1 MSTPAFS
8 PTARF
13 FLFPYLLL
21 LLPVLLHTWVILAY
35 AENVPWY
42 DDVEMFVAFIQEYFK
57 ANTLSDKVFWLL
69 KPSNEHR
76 ILLAKTVA
84 LLTYYVTGHM
94 DFRLMIIIAN
104 AFMYGTLVILYRI
117 FRSMQLSMWAFVPV
131 PFFLLQPQYFLTS
144 TWALTGLQHQGG
156 TFLSFLVMYN
166 LAKSGRNR
174 FVGASFLQVLASLSM
189 SNTLFGWLSG
199 AVILWRQGH
208 YRRLVGWAVLC
219 AVAVFIYRYGY
230 TYSQGTTSQKLF
242 LSQPWLVI
250 VSVFSFAGG
259 AFDVLPFAP
268 FLLRGIGPTI
278 AGIILFG
285 LIGWFVWQMRW
296 PFQKKIVTLV
306 PQLPNVIRD
315 NFFIG
320 IYILILTNAAVV
332 GMFRI
337 RYGYNVILISNY
349 MLYPALLLCVV
360 YLNGLQTLTIRTR
373 SRWMQIGLALSVL
386 LWMKSYFWHLP
397 EVANRSEFLRAWGYN
412 QQYTGI
418 GLGGERGGILEAPI
432 HKAMSGAVAGG
443 YYNYPDNPIAAY
455 ATSLDTIATRVSQNG
470 DTYHLEAPGPPN
482 ALRQAYAVLQSDTE
496 TYLIPSKTPF
506 YRPAFWLRS
515 PVLGVQANVDNFFLR
530 PGTYRVG
537 WAIDAGEPVL
547 SFSTKTILIRKK
559 Y

>member
-1 MSTPAFS
+1 MSIPAFS
-8 PTARF
+8 PAVRF
-13 FLFPYLLL
+13 SLLPYLLL
-21 LLPVLLHTWVILAY
+21 ALPVALHTWVILAY

-76 ILLAKTVA
+76 ILLAKSVA

-104 AFMYGTLVILYRI
+104 AFMYGTLVILYRL

-166 LAKSGRNR
+166 LSKSGRNR

-208 YRRLVGWAVLC
+208 YRRLVAWAVLC
-219 AVAVFIYRYGY
+219 AVAVFIYHYGY

-278 AGIILFG
+278 AGVILFG
-285 LIGWFVWQMRW
+285 LIGLFVWQMRW

-332 GMFRI
+332 GLFRI

-349 MLYPALLLCVV
+349 MIYPALLLCVV

-373 SRWMQIGLALSVL
+373 PRWLQVGLTLAVL
-386 LWMKSYFWHLP
+386 LWAKSYAWHLP

-443 YYNYPDNPIAAY
+443 YYKYPDNPIADY
-455 ATSLDTIATRVSQNG
+455 ATSLDTIATRLTQTG
-470 DTYHLEAPGPPN
+470 DTYHLEAPGPPS

-506 YRPAFWLRS
+506 YRPAFWLRR
-515 PVLGVQANVDNFFLR
+515 PVLGVQADVDNFFLR

-537 WAIDAGEPVL
+537 WAIDAGEPML